1 MTTRSA
7 LSIALFLLRL
17 SAAVFVVFLTTSTGY
32 AQVSDI
38 MQRRD
43 ALILRAPGSRIGV
56 STRDRTPAEARQTH
70 DKAAFWTGWVF
81 APNGVIIEEVRADS
95 PASRA
100 GLMQEDAVTV
110 FDGQRV
116 LNANQFSR
124 LVEETPP
131 GWTVKMTIVRGG
143 KVRELSITPTL

>member
-1 MTTRSA
+1 MRAQSA
-7 LSIALFLLRL
+7 LSIAPSLLRL
-17 SAAVFVVFLTTSTGY
+17 TAVVFLLFLPASPAH
-32 AQVSDI
+32 AQFSDVI
-38 MQRRD
+38 VARD
-43 ALILRAPGSRIGV
+43 ALILRAPGSQIGV
-56 STRDRTPAEARQTH
+56 STRDRLSLETR
-70 DKAAFWTGWVF
+70 DAAGVSSRRFVS
-81 APNGVIIEEVRADS
+81 PNVVVIDQVRANS

-100 GLMQEDAVTV
+100 GLMKGDVVTV

-131 GWTVKMTIVRGG
+131 GWTVKMTIVRDG

>member
-7 LSIALFLLRL
+7 LSIALFLVRL
-17 SAAVFVVFLTTSTGY
+17 SAAVFIVFLATSTGY
-32 AQVSDI
+32 AQVSDMI
-38 MQRRD
+38 ERRD

-56 STRDRTPAEARQTH
+56 SARDRTPAEARDTH
-70 DKAAFWTGWVF
+70 DKAVFWTGWVL
-81 APNGVIIEEVRADS
+81 APNGVIIEEVRAGS

-100 GLMQEDAVTV
+100 GLMKGDAVTV

-143 KVRELSITPTL
+143 KVRELSIIPAL

>member
-7 LSIALFLLRL
+7 LSIGLFLLRL
-17 SAAVFVVFLTTSTGY
+17 SAAVFGVFLTTSTGY

-38 MQRRD
+38 IERRG

-56 STRDRTPAEARQTH
+56 STRDRTPAEALDTR
-70 DKAAFWTGWVF
+70 DKAAFWSVWVL
-81 APNGVIIEEVRADS
+81 APDGVVIEEVRADT

-100 GLMQEDAVTV
+100 GLMKGDAVTV

-143 KVRELSITPTL
+143 KIRELSITPAL